1 VKNHV
6 STILEKLGVDCRA
19 AAVGRGFDLGILA
32 VAIRQLSL
40 ALEQFNAANGHY
52 PAGAIN
58 LEWNSPRVNM
68 WIQTL
73 PYVEQS
79 SLFGQLD
86 LKFGGG
92 FGGGGNEGAK
102 RQGQSSHARIGQ
114 AAYCSPGEEM
124 RNFIHLRGL
133 GSSSQ
138 RGCHWMVPGS
148 TI

>member
-1 VKNHV
+1 LTLIEVLV
-6 STILEKLGVDCRA
+6 V
-19 AAVGRGFDLGILA
+19 
-32 VAIRQLSL
+32 VAIVGLLVALLVPAVQSARESTRRVACGDKLRQRSL
-40 ALEQFNAANGHY
+40 AIEQFNAANGHY

-92 FGGGGNEGAK
+92 FRGGGNEGAK
-102 RQGQSSHARIGQ
+102 RKGRSSHARIGQ
-114 AAYCSPGEEM
+114 TAYCSPGEEM
-124 RNFIHLRGL
+124 RSFPFRGPWIFITTL
-133 GSSSQ
+133 
-138 RGCHWMVPGS
+138 
-148 TI
+148 